1 MKVLVAVASRHAA
14 TTEIAE
20 VIGAELRASLAEVD
34 PTAQVDVRGIGT
46 IADLEEYDAVLVGSA
61 IYLGRWLKSARHFVA
76 AHAGTLRRR
85 PVWLFSSG
93 PVGEPLAPQLE
104 PPELRALTLTCGANE
119 HRLFAGRLRS
129 ADLQVG
135 ERVAVRA
142 VHAEEG
148 DYRDWEDIRDW
159 GRQVADELVSS
170 GVVDVT
176 AESPVGLPRWEDQ
189 EVTHA
194 LRQEARAR
202 HPSGGPSGPA

>member
-14 TTEIAE
+14 TAEIAE
-20 VIGAELRASLAEVD
+20 FIGAELRASLRAVD

-76 AHAGTLRRR
+76 AHAGSLRRR
-85 PVWLFSSG
+85 PVWLFASG
-93 PVGEPLAPQLE
+93 PVGQPLEPQLE
-104 PPELRALTLTCGANE
+104 PPELRAMTEACGARE
-119 HRLFAGRLRS
+119 HRLFAGRLRT

-148 DYRDWEDIRDW
+148 DYRDWEEIGSWARE
-159 GRQVADELVSS
+159 VADELLSS
-170 GVVDVT
+170 GVVEAT

-189 EVTHA
+189 EVPYA

-202 HPSGGPSGPA
+202 HPSGRPSGPP

>member
-14 TTEIAE
+14 TAEIAE
-20 VIGAELRASLAEVD
+20 FIGAELRTPLSEVD

-46 IADLEEYDAVLVGSA
+46 IADLDEYDAVLVGSA
-61 IYLGRWLKSARHFVA
+61 IYLGRWLKAARHFVA
-76 AHAGTLRRR
+76 AHAGTLRGR
-85 PVWLFSSG
+85 PVWLFASG
-93 PVGEPLAPQLE
+93 PVGEPLEPQLE
-104 PPELRALTLTCGANE
+104 PPELRAMTLACGARE

-129 ADLQVG
+129 ADLQAG

-148 DYRDWEDIRDW
+148 DYRDWEEISSW
-159 GRQVADELVSS
+159 ARQVADELLNE
-170 GVVDVT
+170 VVAVT
-176 AESPVGLPRWEDQ
+176 AESPVDLARWGDQ

-202 HPSGGPSGPA
+202 HPSGRPSGPP